1 MSRAREFADLA
12 GSADAGGLTGRNLII
27 NGAMQVAQRATSATG
42 LGDGANDYHTVD
54 RIKVAKGST
63 ATAGRFTMTQSDVT
77 DLAGFSNAVKFQCT
91 TADTSIAASEAMLV
105 QYVFEGQDVQSL
117 METSTSTK
125 AFTISFYAKANESR
139 AFSVEA
145 RTSNGTNRQVAKLFT
160 TSSSWQRF
168 EFPVPASGSGM
179 QIDNDNSAELT
190 INFWLHAG
198 STYSGGTLSTD
209 WAAANNANRAAGIG
223 SLFASTNNFMEI
235 TGLQLEIGEQATPFE
250 HRPYDDEFQRCIRYY
265 QQRLG
270 RQGNWGSSVA
280 YSTTAAQQWLT
291 FPEMRAAPTVT
302 FTGTLRLEDGAA
314 AYDTSTTTFAGSST
328 STQSISYWIGGFS
341 GLTDNNVYYVYSNGG
356 TGQMKFDAE
365 L

>member
-1 MSRAREFADLA
+1 MSKAAELA
-12 GSADAGGLTGRNLII
+12 ALIGSQSAQSNRNLVI
-27 NGAMQVAQRATSATG
+27 NGAMQVSQRATSATD
-42 LGDGANDYHTVD
+42 LGAGANAYHTVD

-63 ATAGRFTMTQSDVT
+63 DTAGRFTMTQSDVT

-117 METSTSTK
+117 MQTSTSTK

-168 EFPVPASGSGM
+168 EFSVPASASGM
-179 QIDNDNSAELT
+179 QIDNDNSAQLT

-223 SLFASTNNFMEI
+223 SLFASTSNFMEI
-235 TGLQLEIGEQATPFE
+235 TGLQMELGEQATPFE
-250 HRPYDDEFQRCIRYY
+250 HRSIAQEEALCHRYFY
-265 QQRLG
+265 RFTGTTNLF
-270 RQGNWGSSVA
+270 
-280 YSTTAAQQWLT
+280 YSDYYSNDT
-291 FPEMRAAPTVT
+291 FVTREALPVPMRTAPTVT
-302 FTGTLRLEDGAA
+302 SRGTGGTS
-314 AYDTSTTTFAGSST
+314 DTA
-328 STQSISYWIGGFS
+328 FS
-341 GLTDNNVYYVYSNGG
+341 YSNLAATPTLQQCGRNSVIIFRGVGG
-356 TGQMKFDAE
+356 AGRAYLHLYSAADTHSVDASAE